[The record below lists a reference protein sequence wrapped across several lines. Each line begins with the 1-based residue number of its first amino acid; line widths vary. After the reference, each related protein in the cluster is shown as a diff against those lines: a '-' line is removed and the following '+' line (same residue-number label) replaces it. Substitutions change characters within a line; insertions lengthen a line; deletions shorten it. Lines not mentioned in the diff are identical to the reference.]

1 MFLIH
6 FRKQNETR
14 REYMKH
20 TPTEALQML
29 IGVTRKRLYEAMK
42 NGELSY
48 ETIDKGRLIDASELA
63 RVFNNSF
70 KNQSKEKHL
79 KNVSDMFQETKRN
92 TENTIEIHFENRL
105 LQQQVNDLEKRLL
118 DKENETKKL
127 WESLEREAIERQ
139 KLIDTLNK
147 QALLLTD
154 QRQPQPAPEPVKIVR
169 KKILGI
175 F

>member
-1 MFLIH
+1 
-6 FRKQNETR
+6 
-14 REYMKH
+14 MKY
-20 TPTEALQML
+20 TPTDALKML
-29 IGVTRKRLYEAMK
+29 TGVTRKRLYEAMK

-48 ETIDKGRLIDASELA
+48 TTKDKGRLIDASELA
-63 RVFNNSF
+63 RVFSDNFTIQETQETLGNI
-70 KNQSKEKHL
+70 SK
-79 KNVSDMFQETKRN
+79 VFQETKRN
-92 TENTIEIHFENRL
+92 TQETHEIHFENRL

-127 WESLEREAIERQ
+127 WENLEREAIERQ

-154 QRQPQPAPEPVKIVR
+154 QRPQQATEPVKTVR

>member
-1 MFLIH
+1 M
-6 FRKQNETR
+6 KQVL
-14 REYMKH
+14 EYMKY
-20 TPTEALQML
+20 TPTEALKIL
-29 IGVTRKRLYEAMK
+29 TGVTRKRLYEAMK

-48 ETIDKGRLIDASELA
+48 ETTDKGRLIDVSELM
-63 RVFNNSF
+63 RVFNNNF
-70 KNQSKEKHL
+70 KIIPKEKQSKSVFDTLE
-79 KNVSDMFQETKRN
+79 DTKRS
-92 TENTIEIHFENRL
+92 TESIIEIHVENRL
-105 LQQQVNDLEKRLL
+105 LQQQINDLEKRLL

-127 WESLEREAIERQ
+127 WENLEREAIERQ

-154 QRQPQPAPEPVKIVR
+154 QRQPQPAAEPVQTIR

>member
-6 FRKQNETR
+6 AKKQNETR
-14 REYMKH
+14 REYMKY
-20 TPTEALQML
+20 TPTEALKML
-29 IGVTRKRLYEAMK
+29 TGVTRKRLYEAMK

-48 ETIDKGRLIDASELA
+48 ETIDKGRLIDASELV

-70 KNQSKEKHL
+70 KNHSNQKHIE
-79 KNVSDMFQETKRN
+79 NVSDMFQETKRN
-92 TENTIEIHFENRL
+92 TKNITEIHFENRL
-105 LQQQVNDLEKRLL
+105 LQQQINDLEKRLL
-118 DKENETKKL
+118 DKENENKKL
-127 WESLEREAIERQ
+127 WENLEREAIERQ

-154 QRQPQPAPEPVKIVR
+154 QRQHAELVKTVR